1 LASLGA
7 DIIAVDL
14 CEQIRSVPYPLASD
28 EDMAV
33 MVRLVEDAG
42 ARIVTRQ

>member
-1 LASLGA
+1 
-7 DIIAVDL
+7 
-14 CEQIRSVPYPLASD
+14 VPYPLASD